1 LTRRRLGRGLH
12 DLGAERFAPPPAS
25 PLELT
30 LVRNEAGAHRSR
42 STVVCVTSGKGG
54 TGKSILTSNLAV
66 HLAASGLQVVAVDAD
81 MGLANLHLLLGMHP
95 ERTVMEVI
103 ESGATIDEI
112 AESGPLGVRL
122 AAGGSGRPEM
132 ADLDPGRLR
141 RLVAA
146 MDAIGDGTDV
156 VLVDTGAGIGRATTS
171 FLYAFEA
178 ILVVT
183 SPDLTAM
190 TDAYAVIKNVI
201 HNHRSARV
209 LVVVNRAQSAVE
221 GLEVF
226 SRIDK
231 VSRRFLDR
239 GLHYLGHILN
249 DPRVTTSVAA
259 RIPILLNQPAA
270 PASACLRGVGR
281 ALLLEIDRRR
291 AAAPH
296 EPRVEEAR
304 PSRGGREGGP
314 ECA

>member
-1 LTRRRLGRGLH
+1 MTRRRLGRGLY
-12 DLGAERFAPPPAS
+12 DLGVSPFAAPETR

-30 LVRNEAGAHRSR
+30 LVKEASPAARPR
-42 STVVCVTSGKGG
+42 PIVVCVTSGKGG

-66 HLAASGLQVVAVDAD
+66 HLAASGMRVVAVDAD
-81 MGLANLHLLLGMHP
+81 MGLANLHLLLGMQP
-95 ERTVMEVI
+95 RRTVMDVI
-103 ESGATIDEI
+103 EAGATIDDI
-112 AESGPLGVRL
+112 AEDGPLGVRL
-122 AAGGSGRPEM
+122 AGGGSGRPEM
-132 ADLDPGRLR
+132 ADLHASRLR

-146 MDAIGDGTDV
+146 LDATGDRADV

-190 TDAYAVIKNVI
+190 TDGYAVIKNVSR
-201 HNHRSARV
+201 NNRSARIF
-209 LVVVNRAQSAVE
+209 VVVNRAHSAVE

-226 SRIDK
+226 SRIER
-231 VSRRFLDR
+231 VSQRFLER
-239 GLHYLGHILN
+239 GLTYLGHVLN
-249 DPRVTTSVAA
+249 DARVSTSVAA

-281 ALLLEIDRRR
+281 ALLLEIESRRSAAGESDR
-291 AAAPH
+291 
-296 EPRVEEAR
+296 
-304 PSRGGREGGP
+304 GP